1 MLCMAFHTARIMP
14 ATAAACPQYGE
25 MKLYMGCVGVGAWVG
40 GGRHGVISEWDKFI
54 SWLEDLTRVS
64 TGKGR
69 DADEEGG
76 SEFNIG
82 MGKV

>member
-1 MLCMAFHTARIMP
+1 MYGFPHGAHHAGHSGGLSAVWENEIIYGLC
-14 ATAAACPQYGE
+14 
-25 MKLYMGCVGVGAWVG
+25 VWVGAWVG
-40 GGRHGVISEWDKFI
+40 CGRHGVISEWDKFI
-54 SWLEDLTRVS
+54 GWLEDLTRVS